1 MLCNRIQ
8 IHSHSNSHHRNC
20 RLQSTWTFTY
30 PLCPSLISHP
40 LSPPTVPSIIICIL
54 EISVILQFT
63 HPPPPCPP
71 LVLKYKNVII
81 CNICNITIHQ
91 FVTPSSHTRCH
102 YYTKNWAGV
111 IRYTVSNA
119 TVPTIKMH
127 DMDCL

>member
-8 IHSHSNSHHRNC
+8 IHSHSNSHPRNC

-40 LSPPTVPSIIICIL
+40 LSHLTVPSIIICIL
-54 EISVILQFT
+54 RISAILQFT
-63 HPPPPCPP
+63 HSPALPS
-71 LVLKYKNVII
+71 ISTQIQI
-81 CNICNITIHQ
+81 CNNICNITIHQ
-91 FVTPSSHTRCH
+91 FVTSFSHTRCH
-102 YYTKNWAGV
+102 CYTKNWAGV